1 MIKIISCT
9 PFKYQRSTTK
19 TNNPFDGFFT
29 RKDEQPHVIFMLQF
43 HAFRAKQVVFGPF
56 ASTSRMAD
64 DNDED
69 DFFVELSG
77 SDDGVNWSV
86 IARKLCRL
94 EKEVDVGD
102 IKANFVNIDES
113 AQDFYRYFRLTKQS
127 LISIQK
133 ESLKIQI
140 FEMYGDIIFDDNTK
154 IRLLQYKSDF
164 DENGAI
170 FYLGSN
176 EKKNPWTNPSLSKIV
191 KVTSTGSSKC
201 DINRFTGRV
210 PSRCVTT
217 PKEKS
222 WISVD
227 FGNNVSI
234 LPSHYTL
241 RHYDAFDTEALR
253 NWVLQGSN
261 DNRMW
266 KVLLVHE
273 EDASLNKAGQTHTW
287 AIPFQQEFFSKFRI
301 FQTGKNSN
309 KHFYLAASGFE
320 IYGAMKILGDFFEN
334 INVTAVEK
342 IERRDFGKDGIL
354 FYLGSHGNS
363 TEWINPVERGYIE
376 VSQSSLAQDS
386 LSFKNICG
394 REIIRCVTLNEES
407 AWFALSFTNCRIK
420 PSKYSLRHYSTYH
433 TEALRNWCLQGSE
446 DGQTWITLRKHVEDK
461 KLFRPGDTNT
471 WKCHSTR
478 FYPKFRLILT
488 GKNSTNNYILACSGI
503 EFYGSIQFNSSNP
516 FQKSIGIKSEN
527 KISDPKKRTGIY
539 KNNHSEDTKIAQ
551 INRNGFKQNQNWD
564 FDRHSNLVQIDNEF
578 AAINVG
584 VDDLWEV

>member
-320 IYGAMKILGDFFEN
+320 IYGAMKILGDFFGIRGRPNMDN
-334 INVTAVEK
+334 IKKT
-342 IERRDFGKDGIL
+342 RR
-354 FYLGSHGNS
+354 
-363 TEWINPVERGYIE
+363 R
-376 VSQSSLAQDS
+376 
-386 LSFKNICG
+386 
-394 REIIRCVTLNEES
+394 
-407 AWFALSFTNCRIK
+407 
-420 PSKYSLRHYSTYH
+420 
-433 TEALRNWCLQGSE
+433 
-446 DGQTWITLRKHVEDK
+446 
-461 KLFRPGDTNT
+461 
-471 WKCHSTR
+471 
-478 FYPKFRLILT
+478 
-488 GKNSTNNYILACSGI
+488 
-503 EFYGSIQFNSSNP
+503 
-516 FQKSIGIKSEN
+516 
-527 KISDPKKRTGIY
+527 
-539 KNNHSEDTKIAQ
+539 
-551 INRNGFKQNQNWD
+551 
-564 FDRHSNLVQIDNEF
+564 
-578 AAINVG
+578 
-584 VDDLWEV
+584 